1 MIISCSI
8 VTDQNGKIDKREMRL
23 MIKAIYKI
31 IGVRIRIGPNSPK
44 RRAELIFKTFD
55 TANKGYLTE
64 DEFIDAWQTSP
75 VFAHLL
81 RPVGPEDF
89 ERFRQASA
97 SAPNL

>member
-1 MIISCSI
+1 
-8 VTDQNGKIDKREMRL
+8 MRL

-31 IGVRIRIGPNSPK
+31 VGVRIRIGPNSPK
-44 RRAELIFKTFD
+44 RRADLIFKTFD

-89 ERFRQASA
+89 ERFRNAST
-97 SAPNL
+97 SMPNL